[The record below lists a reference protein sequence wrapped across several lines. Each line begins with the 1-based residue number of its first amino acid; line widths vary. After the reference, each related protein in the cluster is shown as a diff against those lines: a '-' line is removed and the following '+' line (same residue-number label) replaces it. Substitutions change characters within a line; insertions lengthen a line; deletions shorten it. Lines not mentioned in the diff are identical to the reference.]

1 MKDSIVKKDY
11 IKYSFYG
18 LGILFIFAIW
28 YFGSIAFNNEFIVPS
43 INNTI
48 NALRNLFVDGY
59 TYKVLGSTLLRL
71 IISISICFILGVLL
85 AALSKISFKFKA
97 FVKPLFTLLKTLPV
111 AVVVVLL
118 LVVLNEN
125 ALYYIVAVVV
135 LPIIFE
141 ATINALDSIDKNIIE
156 EVKMD
161 STVTP
166 YVIRKIYL
174 PLTLPY
180 IFTSLL
186 QSFGLGL
193 KVLVMAEF
201 ISNTKHSIGYEIMYY
216 KDFVNDI
223 SYVYA
228 WSIILVVFVICVDS
242 IINTLKRK
250 SLV

>member
-1 MKDSIVKKDY
+1 MEIYPPPLPLKSI
-11 IKYSFYG
+11 IKWSSF
-18 LGILFIFAIW
+18 
-28 YFGSIAFNNEFIVPS
+28 
-43 INNTI
+43 
-48 NALRNLFVDGY
+48 
-59 TYKVLGSTLLRL
+59 STPLTN
-71 IISISICFILGVLL
+71 IS
-85 AALSKISFKFKA
+85 LSKISFKFKA

-216 KDFVNDI
+216 KDFANDM

-228 WSIILVVFVICVDS
+228 WSIILIIFVIFVDS
-242 IINTLKRK
+242 IINTLKKK